1 MNDLKIDFDELRKI
15 QDEYNKQREKERT
28 QLMNEVVKHAG
39 RWGLKQISKGQM
51 PPANQYVLIFVPDSP
66 WIDSSDQYGVFW
78 KVAKCVYGISA
89 EDRKKLAE
97 SDNPTERE
105 RAKRFYPEDEQ
116 GNNEKPYRF
125 KEFGPGSFFGQE
137 VDLWCEL
144 PGRNIERSGEDAVD

>member
-1 MNDLKIDFDELRKI
+1 MNGLKIDFIEAKKAY
-15 QDEYNKQREKERT
+15 DEYKKQRENERT

-66 WIDSSDQYGVFW
+66 WIDSADQYGAFW

-97 SDNPTERE
+97 SDNPADRK
-105 RAKRFYPEDEQ
+105 RAKIICSEDEH
-116 GNNEKPYRF
+116 GNNEKPYYF
-125 KEFGPGSFFGQE
+125 DEFGPGSFFGQE

-144 PGRNIERSGEDAVD
+144 PGRNIKRSGSNG